1 MVLGADA
8 GAERGGCRG
17 REGRMVLGADVSRRK
32 TMTFV
37 ADLLATVACCSLLL
51 TAARYCSL
59 LLCAAAHHCCLLLL
73 SLLSTA
79 TNDGMCGYAWTEM
92 L

>member
-17 REGRMVLGADVSRRK
+17 REGRMVLGSDVSRRK
-32 TMTFV
+32 TMAFA

-51 TAARYCSL
+51 TAARDCSL
-59 LLCAAAHHCCLLLL
+59 LPCAADHHCCLLLL

-79 TNDGMCGYAWTEM
+79 TNDGVCGYAWTE
-92 L
+92 